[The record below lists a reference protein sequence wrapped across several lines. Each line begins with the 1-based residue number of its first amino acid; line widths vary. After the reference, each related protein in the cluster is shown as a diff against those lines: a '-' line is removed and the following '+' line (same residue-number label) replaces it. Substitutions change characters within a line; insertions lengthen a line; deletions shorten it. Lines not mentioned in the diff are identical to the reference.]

1 MWVNCYLC
9 TICNGANLFYQ
20 VFTSSRNTHLH
31 LRALSAVPGRD
42 ARSVWFSWGLKGKPA
57 PGAACLAACHGRCS
71 AGAGSE
77 RLTFPKAVLCACRN
91 QALLT
96 SSHKPSSK
104 VRELPH
110 RKEYLFPLSLPFP
123 PDPFSHYFVPCPEQ
137 KVEGC
142 NPKSPSL
149 RVALQ
154 TQLLQELHL
163 ENELPGEFKMLST
176 GLFNLSERAKIL
188 IKESDELYESTWPLQ
203 NTCDTFAENN
213 ASKGEAFSRLV

>member
-57 PGAACLAACHGRCS
+57 PGAACLAACHARCS

-96 SSHKPSSK
+96 
-104 VRELPH
+104 LPVSPAAKSESCH
-110 RKEYLFPLSLPFP
+110 TGKSICFLSVSLSLQI
-123 PDPFSHYFVPCPEQ
+123 H
-137 KVEGC
+137 
-142 NPKSPSL
+142 SL
-149 RVALQ
+149 ITLYPVQNRRLKDA
-154 TQLLQELHL
+154 TQ
-163 ENELPGEFKMLST
+163 NLPVLG
-176 GLFNLSERAKIL
+176 
-188 IKESDELYESTWPLQ
+188 
-203 NTCDTFAENN
+203 
-213 ASKGEAFSRLV
+213 